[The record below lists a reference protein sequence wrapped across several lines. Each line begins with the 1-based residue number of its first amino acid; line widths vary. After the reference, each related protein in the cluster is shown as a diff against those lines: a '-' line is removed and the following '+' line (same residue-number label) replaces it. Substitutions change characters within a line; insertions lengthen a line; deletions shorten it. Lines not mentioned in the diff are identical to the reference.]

1 MNIDPVIKV
10 ENLSKVY
17 NISPIKS
24 IWSKLP
30 FFGNNHNP
38 QKHLIWALKDINFE
52 VKKGEALGVIGPNG
66 AGKSTLLKMLCGVT
80 KPTTGNFQIK
90 GRVAP
95 LIEIGAGFHPE
106 MTGREN
112 IWLNATIM
120 GMSKKEI
127 DRKFKDIVDFA
138 ELRDFIDTPFKKYS
152 SGMKVRLGFATAIHC
167 EPDVL
172 LVDEVLSVGDMGFR
186 RKCLNRMQELRK
198 RNITT
203 LFVSHNLHTIDGLCN
218 RTIFLNNGKIN
229 AQGETF
235 RVIQAY
241 QAYINEQ
248 TKKGI
253 RREFGLPTDW
263 ASNEI
268 DIKNIQFIDK
278 DGQEKDTFFT
288 DEKMI
293 ARVTYFASHKFEKP
307 IFSFGIA
314 RSDGVVCCIERTKY
328 HDFQIDY
335 IEGIGSLEIEFEKI
349 QLHSGVYVFYI
360 LIYDSTLSL
369 PYAYRRQDK
378 FTVETYMP
386 DTGYDCIFHPIVKWR
401 KV

>member
-138 ELRDFIDTPFKKYS
+138 ELRVFIDTPFKKYS

-172 LVDEVLSVGDMGFR
+172 LVDEVLSVGDIAFQL
-186 RKCLNRMQELRK
+186 KCVNKLNKLCNK
-198 RNITT
+198 GTT
-203 LFVSHNLHTIDGLCN
+203 IVLVSHNLQTIRRYAT
-218 RTIFLNNGKIN
+218 RTLFINNGEIVFLGDTQEACEQYTIQQTQQNDSKSII
-229 AQGETF
+229 ETF
-235 RVIQAY
+235 AHGY
-241 QAYINEQ
+241 QVPPAENL
-248 TKKGI
+248 K
-253 RREFGLPTDW
+253 
-263 ASNEI
+263 
-268 DIKNIQFIDK
+268 DISFKIVD
-278 DGQEKDTFFT
+278 
-288 DEKMI
+288 
-293 ARVTYFASHKFEKP
+293 
-307 IFSFGIA
+307 SFGN
-314 RSDGVVCCIERTKY
+314 EKTKVMLG
-328 HDFQIDY
+328 
-335 IEGIGSLEIEFEKI
+335 EEIEFHFSFFYSGKTDGLQIGIIIYKDGLYLVGIDSLVDGLKLSVDNELFRGILKI
-349 QLHSGVYVFYI
+349 TRVNLTPGKYTAVLGISNRGGLLLRGHSIDFFVVSRRIHVGFI
-360 LIYDSTLSL
+360 DL
-369 PYAYRRQDK
+369 PHEWNIQRD
-378 FTVETYMP
+378 V
-386 DTGYDCIFHPIVKWR
+386 
-401 KV
+401 